1 MIVVDQPVILW
12 MIFCF
17 GIFTNFSKYRWCH
30 LRCTTRLLHGKV
42 DLKSAY
48 RSVNISK
55 DSQRF
60 TGLQF
65 SIGGRTIYMRD
76 TKLPFGSRLAPG
88 IFHRLTQAVKRMMA
102 RRGFTATVALF
113 RWFLYLCTNSK
124 WMRYCTKHSNPITE
138 TVRIQDQLEQGGWP
152 STMYYVLGN
161 WNWL

>member
-1 MIVVDQPVILW
+1 M
-12 MIFCF
+12 
-17 GIFTNFSKYRWCH
+17 
-30 LRCTTRLLHGKV
+30 

-76 TKLPFGSRLAPG
+76 TKLPFGCRLAPG

-102 RRGFTATVALF
+102 RRGFTATVA
-113 RWFLYLCTNSK
+113 YLDDF
-124 WMRYCTKHSNPITE
+124 NPITE
-138 TVRIQDQLEQGGWP
+138 TVRIQDQLEQGG
-152 STMYYVLGN
+152 
-161 WNWL
+161 